1 MRYRCC
7 FLNEDDQVVRV
18 EELNSYD
25 DGGAPRGAM
34 SLLPRIG
41 GTEPRDCIPRA
52 PPSPR
57 ALRRR
62 CSKLLRKAL
71 RWTLKLN
78 RAEPRS
84 AMRCGLADDH
94 CSQLNPVF

>member
-25 DGGAPRGAM
+25 DGDAHRGAM
-34 SLLPRIG
+34 SLLTRIG

-52 PPSPR
+52 PP
-57 ALRRR
+57 RRGY
-62 CSKLLRKAL
+62 
-71 RWTLKLN
+71 
-78 RAEPRS
+78 
-84 AMRCGLADDH
+84 CGEAVQNYCARL
-94 CSQLNPVF
+94 CGGL